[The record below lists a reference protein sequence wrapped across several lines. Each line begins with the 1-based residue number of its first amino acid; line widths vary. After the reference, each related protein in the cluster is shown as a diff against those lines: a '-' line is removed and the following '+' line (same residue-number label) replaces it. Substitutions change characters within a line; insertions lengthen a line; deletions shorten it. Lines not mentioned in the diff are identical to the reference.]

1 MPATPPTRPADF
13 PATPRRLVVAVA
25 LAVLLVHALVVEWV
39 PLRVPRPA
47 PVSDSAIVAVEVA
60 PPPPPPP
67 APPPPAPAPTPA
79 PRAAPAPAPRPRPAP
94 ARPQPAPPA
103 PAAPAATAPPE
114 PTPIPAPEAAPV
126 PPSPGAPSADAGAGE
141 AAPASGGG
149 AQSTAGGPAAEAG
162 KTAQVHAPVQLS
174 FALSGLRGGV
184 QPWSG
189 AFGELSWRQDGS
201 SYRAEL
207 ALKIFF
213 RTIRRQTS
221 TGQVSPQ
228 GIAPERFTDARKNE
242 SVAELRRD
250 SGQVVFSSG
259 APPVPLRPGAQD
271 RLSVVMQL
279 GALLAGDP
287 ARFPPGSEITLQTV
301 GPRDAEPWVFKVGG
315 EEKVS
320 VPAGEFVARRLS
332 RQARHAGD
340 YALDLWLA
348 PSQAYLPVQM
358 RQTEPDGDVFDL
370 QLREISQP

>member
-1 MPATPPTRPADF
+1 MPASRPTPTRPADF
-13 PATPRRLVVAVA
+13 PATPRRLIVVVA
-25 LAVLLVHALVVEWV
+25 LAVLGVHALVVEWV
-39 PLRVPRPA
+39 PLHAPQPA
-47 PVSDSAIVAVEVA
+47 PVSDSNSTLVDVAPPP

-67 APPPPAPAPTPA
+67 APPPPASVPPPPRATPA
-79 PRAAPAPAPRPRPAP
+79 PKPRPAP
-94 ARPQPAPPA
+94 APRPQPAPPA
-103 PAAPAATAPPE
+103 APAAIAPPE
-114 PTPIPAPEAAPV
+114 PAPA
-126 PPSPGAPSADAGAGE
+126 PPSPETPSADAGAGSPT
-141 AAPASGGG
+141 AAPGGG
-149 AQSTAGGPAAEAG
+149 AQPAASSPEADAV

-201 SYRAEL
+201 RYQAEL

-221 TGQVSPQ
+221 TGQVGPQ
-228 GIAPERFTDARKNE
+228 GIAPERFTDARKSE
-242 SVAELRRD
+242 SVAELQRD

-287 ARFPPGSEITLQTV
+287 ARYPPGSEITLQTV
-301 GPRDAEPWVFKVGG
+301 GPRDAESWVFKVGG
-315 EEKVS
+315 EQKVS

-348 PSQAYLPVQM
+348 PSQAWLPVQM

-370 QLREISQP
+370 QLREISQS